1 MVEIAKIRKWDIL
14 GDFQS
19 TCNTQFSMSLKNDIF
34 AYCVVSIRVIK
45 WYSMPEESFVGR
57 RNSFGEGHKSSRN
70 AFGGKHVKKLILIR
84 PVIKR

>member
-45 WYSMPEESFVGR
+45 WYSICLKKVLSEEETHLEKDTSHLEMPSEE
-57 RNSFGEGHKSSRN
+57 NM
-70 AFGGKHVKKLILIR
+70 
-84 PVIKR
+84 